1 MERLTFKRYTLG
13 EKEMGPGI
21 IPDQYPWPRFDME
34 TTVRDA
40 GFDPNDDRL
49 RFGEL
54 RSPWKGHR
62 PGSYVIYTDFNLG
75 PGTVLAISNETL
87 DEADPQPTQ

>member
-1 MERLTFKRYTLG
+1 MKRLTFKRYTLG
-13 EKEMGPGI
+13 ENEVGPGI

-40 GFDPNDDRL
+40 GFDPDDEGL
-49 RFGEL
+49 RYGEL
-54 RSPWKGHR
+54 NSHWNGHR
-62 PGSYVIYTDFNLG
+62 PGAFVIYTDFNLQ

-87 DEADPQPTQ
+87 NEADPSA